1 LASTT
6 RLDFFSFETIDQLPL
21 PFDFV
26 VKEIE
31 DKRDAKTAT
40 LISSASFVRATKVVS
55 LSKVAD
61 MPFFS
66 IPFKFLYD
74 FEICS
79 FSYFLEIIYA
89 ST

>member
-1 LASTT
+1 
-6 RLDFFSFETIDQLPL
+6 
-21 PFDFV
+21 
-26 VKEIE
+26 
-31 DKRDAKTAT
+31 
-40 LISSASFVRATKVVS
+40 VVS

-74 FEICS
+74 FEIWS